1 MTETERSRPSAQVRL
16 GQLATI
22 LGTLALIGML
32 LFGLTTKATDS
43 SIDEELAHG
52 SAPAAPDFD
61 LELLELGAPPPELA
75 RALEAPA
82 ADGRIQLA
90 ELRGTPVVLNFWA
103 SWCQPCREEAPLL
116 ERGWQRWG
124 PKGLLFLG
132 LNMQDISD
140 DARGFLDEF
149 SIDYPTIRDSGK
161 SVSVEYGLT
170 GIPETYFIDA
180 RGRVVAHSIGL
191 LTQRSLV
198 SGARAALSG
207 RVDSIFAGGDF
218 KPPRD

>member
-1 MTETERSRPSAQVRL
+1 MSETEGSRPSAQVRL
-16 GQLATI
+16 GQLATV
-22 LGTLALIGML
+22 LGTLLLIGL
-32 LFGLTTKATDS
+32 LVYGLTTKATDS
-43 SIDEELAHG
+43 SIDQDLARG
-52 SAPAAPDFD
+52 SAPAAPGFD
-61 LELLELGAPPPELA
+61 LELLELGAPPLKLA
-75 RALEAPA
+75 RALEEPA

-124 PKGLLFLG
+124 RKGLLFLG

-140 DARGFLDEF
+140 DAKGFLEEF
-149 SIDYPTIRDSGK
+149 SIDYPTIRDPGK
-161 SVSVEYGLT
+161 SVSVDYGLT

-198 SGARAALSG
+198 SGARAARFG
-207 RVDSIFAGGDF
+207 RVDGTFAGGDLRL
-218 KPPRD
+218 PDD